1 MKPKNL
7 IEMLSNTVERYP
19 DKSAVMWK
27 GEESYQSLSYRNLW
41 DQIYH
46 TASGLARLEVKQGDK
61 VAILS
66 ENNPM
71 WAITDFAVGSL
82 GAVSTPIYPTLP
94 YDQVAYILKNA
105 DVKVAVVENEE
116 QLQKIK
122 DVDADVHHNIVMYP
136 GAGFSS
142 TEGVISFFDL
152 EKDGVRNQLPDWEQG
167 WRMIDRDNLA
177 TIIHTSGTTG
187 PPKGVMLSHG
197 NFLSNMEAVQFWVI
211 ELLPEDVSLSYLPLS
226 HVFERMAGHFMP
238 LSVGATIAYA
248 ESIDKIQDNVK
259 EVRPTIMT
267 SVPRLFEKVY
277 AKVQEEI
284 EGGSPVKRKIFNW
297 AVDVGK
303 RRYECYLN
311 SPVNDLVL
319 HDPIP
324 AKLQRQWKLAD
335 RLVYQKVKKQL
346 GGRMRGMVSGG
357 GALNPEIARF
367 FWALDLPIL
376 EGYGLTETSPVI
388 TTNPMVRAKAG
399 TVGKPLPNLEIRIAE
414 DGEVLVKGPSVM
426 QGYYKN
432 EEATKKDIVDGWFHT
447 GDIGE
452 LDEEGYLKII
462 DRKKRLLILSTGKNV
477 APQPIEN
484 AINESRYVE
493 QSAIIGDNR
502 KYVIAFVSPDF
513 ENLLPWAEKQ
523 GIQSE
528 SKEEICRDIQ
538 VLNLLQGEV
547 ERYTK
552 SFAGFEQPKKVIVVG
567 EEWTVEG
574 GELTPTLKVKMKK
587 IHEKYSRVIEQVYAQ
602 TETAAG
608 LESKQ
613 KESVPK

>member
-7 IEMLSNTVERYP
+7 IEMLSNTVHRYP
-19 DKSAVMWK
+19 DKAALMWK
-27 GEESYQSLSYRNLW
+27 SEGSYRSLSYQELWGKIRNM
-41 DQIYH
+41 
-46 TASGLARLEVKQGDK
+46 ASGLARLGVKQGDK

-71 WAITDFAVGSL
+71 WAITDFAIGSL
-82 GAVSTPIYPTLP
+82 GAVSAPIYPTLP
-94 YDQVAYILKNA
+94 ADQVTYILKNA
-105 DVKVAVVENEE
+105 DVQVAVVEDQE
-116 QLQKIK
+116 QLEKIK
-122 DVDADVHHNIVMYP
+122 KGDSDVQHVIVMNP
-136 GAGFSS
+136 GPGFSS
-142 TEGVISFFDL
+142 TEGIWSFFDL
-152 EKDGVRNQLPDWEQG
+152 DKDGERHSLEGWEEE
-167 WRMIDRDNLA
+167 WKRIDRDHLA

-197 NFLSNMEAVQFWVI
+197 NFLANMEAVQFWVI

-248 ESIDKIQDNVK
+248 ESIDKIQENVK
-259 EVRPTIMT
+259 EVKPTIMT

-277 AKVQEEI
+277 AKVNEQI
-284 EGGSPVKRKIFNW
+284 ENGSPIKRKIFNW
-297 AVDVGK
+297 ALDVGK
-303 RRYECYLN
+303 ERYDYYLT
-311 SPVNDLVL
+311 SKVNDLLL
-319 HDPIP
+319 HESMPG
-324 AKLQRQWKLAD
+324 KLRRRWARAD
-335 RLVYQKVKKQL
+335 RMVYQKIKEQL

-388 TTNPMVRAKAG
+388 STNPMVRAKAG
-399 TVGKPLPNLEIRIAE
+399 TVGKPLPNLEVRIAP

-432 EEATKKDIVDGWFHT
+432 SEATAKDIVDGWFYT

-452 LDEEGYLKII
+452 FDEEGYLKII

-484 AINESRYVE
+484 AINESRFVD
-493 QSAIIGDNR
+493 QSAIIGDKR
-502 KYVIAFVSPDF
+502 KYVIAFISPDF
-513 ENLLPWAEKQ
+513 ENLLPWAHKQ
-523 GIQSE
+523 GITSE
-528 SKEEICRDIQ
+528 SREEVCRHPD
-538 VLNLLQGEV
+538 VLNLLQEEV
-547 ERYTK
+547 ERLTQ
-552 SFAGFEQPKKVIVVG
+552 SFPAYEQPKKVVVVG

-587 IHEKYSRVIEQVYAQ
+587 IQEKYSRVIEEIYAQ
-602 TETAAG
+602 AETAAG
-608 LESKQ
+608 LDNGERRA
-613 KESVPK
+613 

>member
-7 IEMLSNTVERYP
+7 IEMLSRTVHRYP
-19 DKSAVMWK
+19 DKAALMWK
-27 GEESYQSLSYRNLW
+27 SGGSYQSLSYRDLW
-41 DQIYH
+41 RKIH
-46 TASGLARLEVKQGDK
+46 NTASGLARLGVKHGDK

-71 WAITDFAVGSL
+71 WAISDFAIGSL
-82 GAVSTPIYPTLP
+82 GAVSAPIYPTLP
-94 YDQVAYILKNA
+94 SDQVTYILKNA
-105 DVKVAVVENEE
+105 DVQIAIVENEE
-116 QLQKIK
+116 QLEKIK
-122 DVDADVHHNIVMYP
+122 QGDSDVQHVVVMHP
-136 GAGFSS
+136 GTGFSS
-142 TEGVISFFDL
+142 SEGILSFLDL
-152 EKDGVRNQLPDWEQG
+152 DQDGEQHPFEGWEHEWNKIDKDQ
-167 WRMIDRDNLA
+167 LA

-187 PPKGVMLSHG
+187 PPKGVMLSHE
-197 NFLSNMEAVQFWVI
+197 NFLVNMEAVQFWII

-259 EVRPTIMT
+259 EVKPTIMT

-277 AKVQEEI
+277 AKVI
-284 EGGSPVKRKIFNW
+284 EQIENGSPIKRKIFNW
-297 AVDVGK
+297 ALEVGK
-303 RRYECYLN
+303 QRYDYYLN
-311 SPVNDLVL
+311 SKVNDLLL
-319 HDPIP
+319 HEPIP
-324 AKLQRQWKLAD
+324 AKLRRQWARAD
-335 RLVYQKVKKQL
+335 RMVYRKIKEQL

-388 TTNPMVRAKAG
+388 STNPMIRAKAG
-399 TVGKPLPNLEIRIAE
+399 TVGKPLPNLEVRIAP

-426 QGYYKN
+426 KGYYKN
-432 EEATKKDIVDGWFHT
+432 KEATEKDIVDGWFYT

-452 LDEEGYLKII
+452 IDQEGYLKII

-484 AINESRYVE
+484 AMNESRFID
-493 QSAIIGDNR
+493 QSAIIGDKR

-513 ENLLPWAEKQ
+513 ENLLPWASKQ
-523 GIQSE
+523 GITSE
-528 SKEEICRDIQ
+528 SREGVCRHPD
-538 VLNLLQGEV
+538 VLNLFQEEV
-547 ERYTK
+547 ERLTRT
-552 SFAGFEQPKKVIVVG
+552 FAGYEQPKKVIVVG

-587 IHEKYSRVIEQVYAQ
+587 IQEKYSRVINEVYAQ
-602 TETAAG
+602 AETAAG
-608 LESKQ
+608 LDHAERKA
-613 KESVPK
+613 